1 MIDVHCHILPGVDDG
16 PSDFE
21 ESVEM
26 CRVAAS
32 DGIKKIIATP
42 HSNPS
47 VYDSGTAR
55 IIELTETLNAR
66 LTAFGIPLSIQAGC
80 EAHATPDIIA
90 RLKNSKALTL
100 DGQGRYV
107 LVEFPFETMPLN
119 WDLFLL
125 SLKNAGYMPVMAHPE
140 RNEWFLNRPEALFDA
155 VAKGL
160 MLVQITGVSVTGGLG
175 PEIKAFSAALL
186 ERNLVHVVAS
196 DGHSASYR
204 PPVLSGARKAAAEI
218 IGDDRAEPLFTSN
231 AEAIAQGLP
240 LIAPQPVEREPAAKK
255 RWLQRILPQR

>member
-21 ESVEM
+21 ESIEM
-26 CRVAAS
+26 CRVASA
-32 DGIKKIIATP
+32 DGVKKIIATP

-47 VYDSGTAR
+47 VYDSGTVK
-55 IIELTETLNAR
+55 IIELTGELNVR
-66 LTAFGIPLSIQAGC
+66 LREAGIPLSIQAGC
-80 EAHATPDIIA
+80 EAHATPDLIA
-90 RLKNSKALTL
+90 RLKNSEALTL
-100 DGQGRYV
+100 DGLGRYV
-107 LVEFPFETMPLN
+107 LVEFPFENMPLN

-125 SLKNAGYMPVMAHPE
+125 SLKNAGYMPIMAHPE
-140 RNEWFLNRPEALFDA
+140 RNVWFLNRPEALFDA
-155 VAKGL
+155 VDKGI
-160 MLVQITGVSVTGGLG
+160 MLVQITAVSVTGELG
-175 PEIKAFSAALL
+175 PAIKGFSAALL

-218 IGDDRAEPLFTSN
+218 IGAERAEPLFTGN

-240 LIAPQPVEREPAAKK
+240 LVPPHPAEREPAAKK

>member
-16 PSDFE
+16 PSDIE

-32 DGIKKIIATP
+32 DGVKRIIATP

-47 VYDSGTAR
+47 VYDSGTAKT
-55 IIELTETLNAR
+55 IELTEELNVR
-66 LTAFGIPLSIQAGC
+66 LREAGIPLSIQAGC
-80 EAHATPDIIA
+80 EAHATPDLIA
-90 RLKNSKALTL
+90 RLKNSEVLTL

-107 LVEFPFETMPLN
+107 LLEFPFETMPLN
-119 WDLFLL
+119 WDMFVL

-140 RNEWFLNRPEALFDA
+140 RNVWFLNRPEALFDA
-155 VAKGL
+155 VDKGI
-160 MLVQITGVSVTGGLG
+160 MLVQITAASVTGELG
-175 PEIKAFSAALL
+175 PVIKAFSARLL

-204 PPVLSGARKAAAEI
+204 PPVLSGARIAAAAI
-218 IGDDRAEPLFTSN
+218 IGIDRAEPLFTGN

-240 LIAPQPVEREPAAKK
+240 LAPPHPMDTQAAKK
-255 RWLQRILPQR
+255 RWLQRLLPQR